1 METKDLKTLKS
12 LLEPLLNLTAH
23 CTPNKIDFCKVEGM
37 LDFLISK
44 LRSTTNTSL
53 SSSVSSS
60 ASQLSPTELAIVENS
75 GGILRNISSYLVT
88 REDLIE
94 KLRSQNIV
102 AIRIPSSLQMRK
114 LKAFRTEIH
123 SFLSENF
130 DTLQCDASPNGSP
143 SHCSLHNRNPN
154 SKAFNLSKCKQ

>member
-1 METKDLKTLKS
+1 MALLKVNIGLHFGNINTVFN
-12 LLEPLLNLTAH
+12 LNLITLD
-23 CTPNKIDFCKVEGM
+23 TPKM
-37 LDFLISK
+37 
-44 LRSTTNTSL
+44 STSC
-53 SSSVSSS
+53 S
-60 ASQLSPTELAIVENS
+60 
-75 GGILRNISSYLVT
+75 
-88 REDLIE
+88 
-94 KLRSQNIV
+94 
-102 AIRIPSSLQMRK
+102 IPSSLQMRK